1 MQCHNFSCTLSYY
14 RSLQLSW
21 PRSLPLNSVPCY
33 MNPAEISEK
42 TTSTAFRTSVV
53 PGFLRRMITAEQRS
67 VPHARQKSEETYCFD
82 SSLKSILINYSVL
95 KYCSGLIN
103 LIKSLHWTAKRA
115 WIYLHEFNI
124 PHTSLGIFF
133 SEENITLQQNGVSL
147 LLSPAVEFLQP
158 LNLQISP
165 FLI

>member
-1 MQCHNFSCTLSYY
+1 MEDDDSRTKKFPTC
-14 RSLQLSW
+14 
-21 PRSLPLNSVPCY
+21 
-33 MNPAEISEK
+33 K
-42 TTSTAFRTSVV
+42 T
-53 PGFLRRMITAEQRS
+53 
-67 VPHARQKSEETYCFD
+67 KSEETYCFD
-82 SSLKSILINYSVL
+82 SSLKSNLINYAVL

-124 PHTSLGIFF
+124 PHTSLGILF
-133 SEENITLQQNGVSL
+133 SEKNITLQQNGVSL
-147 LLSPAVEFLQP
+147 LLSPAVEFLQT